1 MFDPDI
7 QFATQTDTSQLLAE
21 IGIDPAVVC
30 EVIADDRAMRCP
42 DRTRCCA
49 AGRPP
54 SATPPCPSR
63 MSCTTRRRPAEWSGG
78 GLLEDEP

>member
-42 DRTRCCA
+42 DRDTVLRGGATAIRDTAMPFEDVLHDA
-49 AGRPP
+49 APAGG
-54 SATPPCPSR
+54 
-63 MSCTTRRRPAEWSGG
+63 MEWRRAFGG
-78 GLLEDEP
+78 